1 MTPSCLVTFLN
12 KVQWT
17 TKIVLNN
24 LFIMSEPK
32 LKIMRKITRE
42 NRVLKPKKKKQ
53 SLKVGE
59 EE

>member
-32 LKIMRKITRE
+32 LKIMRKLTRE
-42 NRVLKPKKKKQ
+42 NRVLKPKKKKN
-53 SLKVGE
+53 KAWK
-59 EE
+59 

>member
-32 LKIMRKITRE
+32 LKIMRKITRG
-42 NRVLKPKKKKQ
+42 NRASKPKKKNKAW
-53 SLKVGE
+53 K
-59 EE
+59 